1 MRFRKTRLLSFWMVV
16 LLVSLMGTA
25 ASAVTSL
32 PENTNIVADIVEKS
46 SPAVV
51 NIDTLKIATYLSP
64 LTPFFNDPFFRRF
77 FEDIIPEERQVPI
90 KGLGT
95 GFVFRPD
102 GYILTNEHVVSEA
115 EEIKVTFLD
124 GREFEGKVIGSDSL
138 TDIAVVKIDAQDL
151 PTIPLGDS
159 DAARVGEWV
168 IAIGNPYGL
177 SHTVTVGVLSA
188 KGRPITAGDAGQV
201 YENFLQTDA
210 AINPGN
216 SGGPLIN
223 LEGEAIGINTAI
235 LPYAQGI
242 GFAIPINMAKSILD
256 QLITEG
262 RVVRAWLGV
271 VIQNL
276 TPEMAEKFGLE
287 EAKGALV
294 ADISPDGPAE
304 EAGIKRG
311 DVILKVDGVEI
322 PDINTL
328 QQTIRSHRP
337 GDVVDIEIW
346 RDGKIITV
354 KATLGELEGAP
365 ALPVLEKI
373 DLGMEVDEIT
383 PELADRYA
391 LREKSGVVIV
401 GVKAGGPADDAGL
414 RPGDVILE
422 VNRKEIK
429 NLGDWEAAVSEVEPG
444 ETILLLISRAGQ
456 TYFVPLKAE
465 EPQS

>member
-1 MRFRKTRLLSFWMVV
+1 
-16 LLVSLMGTA
+16 
-25 ASAVTSL
+25 
-32 PENTNIVADIVEKS
+32 
-46 SPAVV
+46 
-51 NIDTLKIATYLSP
+51 
-64 LTPFFNDPFFRRF
+64 
-77 FEDIIPEERQVPI
+77 
-90 KGLGT
+90 
-95 GFVFRPD
+95 
-102 GYILTNEHVVSEA
+102 
-115 EEIKVTFLD
+115 
-124 GREFEGKVIGSDSL
+124 
-138 TDIAVVKIDAQDL
+138 
-151 PTIPLGDS
+151 
-159 DAARVGEWV
+159 
-168 IAIGNPYGL
+168 
-177 SHTVTVGVLSA
+177 
-188 KGRPITAGDAGQV
+188 
-201 YENFLQTDA
+201 
-210 AINPGN
+210 
-216 SGGPLIN
+216 
-223 LEGEAIGINTAI
+223 
-235 LPYAQGI
+235 
-242 GFAIPINMAKSILD
+242 
-256 QLITEG
+256 
-262 RVVRAWLGV
+262 VVRAWLGV